1 MDQQLILG
9 ASRSVIDGTAK
20 WPIHGLR
27 HPADGETSGWYVWSG
42 EFSDADDFFEPWHHA
57 HVVERWPQLLHL
69 LDLPP
74 GSRFLVVPGFEDVW
88 QDPTL
93 LDV

>member
-1 MDQQLILG
+1 MTGELKLG
-9 ASRSVIDGTAK
+9 ASAAIVDGSAE

-27 HPADGETSGWYVWSG
+27 HPATGDSSGWYVWSG
-42 EFSDADDFFEPWHHA
+42 ELSDAEDFFQQRHHDHFA
-57 HVVERWPQLLHL
+57 QTWPQLTHL

-74 GSRFLVVPGFEDVW
+74 GSRFLCAPGHEDVW
-88 QDPTL
+88 EDASL